1 MKALIFVV
9 TMLLTLPAAAQSWNM
24 DSINLE
30 TLTAGE
36 RRAYLTR
43 MADSVVMRFGPG
55 YYRKVKPHVI
65 RRIVVGESTDS
76 ISSSKMRREY
86 KGRAYY
92 AVYYPYD
99 TSYEVFNWGYAARVY
114 IWADNGEAYSVMFGH
129 GWGYVG
135 ISDPKIYNDKRYV
148 VTYERVPPRQLHR
161 VIRRVSKEDLEK
173 ARDEDR

>member
-65 RRIVVGESTDS
+65 RRIVVGEPADS
-76 ISSSKMRREY
+76 ISSADMYDFHE
-86 KGRAYY
+86 GRAYY
-92 AVYYPYD
+92 MVDYPYD
-99 TSYEVFNWGYAARVY
+99 TSYEFFNWGYAARVC
-114 IWADNGEAYSVMFGH
+114 IWADNGEAYSVMFGN
-129 GWGYVG
+129 GWGFFGV
-135 ISDPKIYNDKRYV
+135 SDPKIYNNETYV
-148 VTYERVPPRQLHR
+148 MPYERVPPRQLHR
-161 VIRRVSKEDLEK
+161 AIRRVSKEDLEK
-173 ARDEDR
+173 ARGED